1 MVKPFTITSKKNSMD
16 RLSEKRLIIRLEET
30 ESTNSYLKQLLREKH
45 LEEGSIVVAD
55 YQTGGRGQRGN
66 SWISAKGKNLLFSLL
81 IYPKNVFAKDQFIIS
96 RIASLAI
103 KNTLDRF
110 THDICIKWPNDM
122 YWKDKKIAGIL
133 IENDL
138 KGNKIENTIIGIGL
152 NLNQEIFPSELPNP
166 VSLKQITGVT
176 YNKESILNMLLHE
189 FFILYRKL
197 EQGKI
202 GTIEI
207 EEEYMHNLYRRDNY
221 YWFKDANGKFL
232 AKIVNTLPSGQL
244 ILKTPDDDN
253 IRAYAFKEIV
263 FVNE

>member
-1 MVKPFTITSKKNSMD
+1 MD

-189 FFILYRKL
+189 FLFSIASWNKAKSVLSKSKKNICTIYTD
-197 EQGKI
+197 ETITI
-202 GTIEI
+202 G
-207 EEEYMHNLYRRDNY
+207 
-221 YWFKDANGKFL
+221 
-232 AKIVNTLPSGQL
+232 S
-244 ILKTPDDDN
+244 KTQMGS
-253 IRAYAFKEIV
+253 FWQKS
-263 FVNE
+263 

>member
-1 MVKPFTITSKKNSMD
+1 MD
-16 RLSEKRLIIRLEET
+16 RLMKKIDYPIRRNRINKFLSET
-30 ESTNSYLKQLLREKH
+30 TSPGKH

-81 IYPKNVFAKDQFIIS
+81 IYPKNVFAKTN
-96 RIASLAI
+96 SLSAHCFAGN

-166 VSLKQITGVT
+166 F
-176 YNKESILNMLLHE
+176 H
-189 FFILYRKL
+189 
-197 EQGKI
+197 
-202 GTIEI
+202 
-207 EEEYMHNLYRRDNY
+207 
-221 YWFKDANGKFL
+221 
-232 AKIVNTLPSGQL
+232 
-244 ILKTPDDDN
+244 
-253 IRAYAFKEIV
+253 
-263 FVNE
+263 